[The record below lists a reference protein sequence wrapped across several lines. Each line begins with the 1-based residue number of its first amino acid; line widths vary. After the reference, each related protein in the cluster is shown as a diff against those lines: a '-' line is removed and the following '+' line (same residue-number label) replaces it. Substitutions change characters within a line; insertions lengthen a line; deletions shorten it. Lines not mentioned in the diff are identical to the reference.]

1 MSNKGNFLPKWFMI
15 NPNRMAPK
23 NAPKCNNAVI
33 QDASSIV
40 ILPVFKG
47 VASEVRSSSVQGEV
61 HPSARPKTMDNKL
74 ASEEWLF
81 LIYRNNS
88 STFLEL
94 PTKAVRYWY
103 FTLYVPLTFAFTP
116 ILMQLISHCSTQ
128 SQWHLN
134 IWSFS
139 YTLFYVICDD
149 KYVQLSEECYR
160 IQLKLIRFRAIWFY
174 FKMVTSISYS
184 FDEKQLASMKSSL
197 WIMA

>member
-1 MSNKGNFLPKWFMI
+1 
-15 NPNRMAPK
+15 MAPK

-94 PTKAVRYWY
+94 PTKAVRY
-103 FTLYVPLTFAFTP
+103 
-116 ILMQLISHCSTQ
+116 
-128 SQWHLN
+128 
-134 IWSFS
+134 
-139 YTLFYVICDD
+139 
-149 KYVQLSEECYR
+149 
-160 IQLKLIRFRAIWFY
+160 
-174 FKMVTSISYS
+174 
-184 FDEKQLASMKSSL
+184 
-197 WIMA
+197 